1 MMLRRK
7 FNGAEA
13 YNRSLGYPS
22 DMVGERRVTGE
33 ASAEAGV
40 DGTRVRMPE

>member
-13 YNRSLGYPS
+13 YNRSLGYPM
-22 DMVGERRVTGE
+22 DMVGERFVRGE
-33 ASAEAGV
+33 ASPEGGV
-40 DGTRVRMPE
+40 DFTQVRMPE